1 MVYITG
7 DTHGDYSRFT
17 SPAAR
22 RLKKGDTLIV
32 CGDFGFLWDGGKKER
47 ALLKKIARLPYTV
60 LFLDGRHEN
69 YDLLKEY
76 PIVEWN
82 GGKAQAIGENLL
94 HLLRGE
100 LYTIEYETYF
110 VFGGGETPDPN
121 LRTDAKT
128 WWEEEMPTGEE
139 MLAGRRRLEEAGN
152 RVDFIL
158 THEPSGKARGYMSG
172 KGDRIDGVNIYLNTI
187 EDSVEFGRWFFGCL
201 HLDKPMSK
209 RHLAF
214 FRELVPVHEK
224 TGTRR

>member
-187 EDSVEFGRWFFGCL
+187 EDSVEFGRWFCGCH
-201 HLDKPMSK
+201 HLDTPMSN
-209 RHLAF
+209 RHLAV
-214 FRELVPVHEK
+214 FREIVPVHEK

>member
-76 PIVEWN
+76 PIVEWTAERRRRSGKTCCTFC
-82 GGKAQAIGENLL
+82 GGSFTPLNTKPISW
-94 HLLRGE
+94 
-100 LYTIEYETYF
+100 
-110 VFGGGETPDPN
+110 FGGGETPDPN

-128 WWEEEMPTGEE
+128 WWEEEMPSGEE
-139 MLAGRRRLEEAGN
+139 MLAAAAGW
-152 RVDFIL
+152 RKRQPGGFHPHHD
-158 THEPSGKARGYMSG
+158 PPA
-172 KGDRIDGVNIYLNTI
+172 
-187 EDSVEFGRWFFGCL
+187 
-201 HLDKPMSK
+201 KP
-209 RHLAF
+209 AA
-214 FRELVPVHEK
+214 
-224 TGTRR
+224 T